1 MCLMCHNAH
10 NLTCT
15 DLTCVFAHLHV
26 EVFLNENLYDAYMS
40 ERDLYVFGLIYVCEL
55 MGINVE

>member
-1 MCLMCHNAH
+1 M
-10 NLTCT
+10 
-15 DLTCVFAHLHV
+15 TCVFAHLHV